1 LVFHLLAFFLHLLA
15 CFLHLFFASS
25 SMFFANCSLGMLRF
39 WANTHLS
46 VTAYHVWVLCVCVCD
61 WVTSLR
67 MIFSRYIHLPKYF
80 INSLFLI
87 AE

>member
-1 LVFHLLAFFLHLLA
+1 VGERGEDGGKRREERREKREETRRGKDIF
-15 CFLHLFFASS
+15 
-25 SMFFANCSLGMLRF
+25 
-39 WANTHLS
+39 
-46 VTAYHVWVLCVCVCD
+46 CD

-67 MIFSRYIHLPKYF
+67 MISSRYIHLPKNF